1 MAYSYG
7 YMLVYYTQRYSQSWL
22 GFSWIMKITINVEVD
37 TENQTDVDTIED
49 LIDIIKQIKDQNTE
63 DN

>member
-1 MAYSYG
+1 
-7 YMLVYYTQRYSQSWL
+7 
-22 GFSWIMKITINVEVD
+22 MKITINVEID